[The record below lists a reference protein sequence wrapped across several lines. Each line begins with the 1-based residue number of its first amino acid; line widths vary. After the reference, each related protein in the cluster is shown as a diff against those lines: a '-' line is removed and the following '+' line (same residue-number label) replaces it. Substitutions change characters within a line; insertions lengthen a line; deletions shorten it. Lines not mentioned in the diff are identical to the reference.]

1 MNYHPRRDIPD
12 FAREYR
18 TLKPSKLAEIVLKK
32 RNVERTPEA
41 MTMWFK
47 DHPQIYEQLSKELI
61 DGLPT
66 EKQAADETVFQNGSF
81 EEIPSVKSW
90 IIEMSGREIVP
101 LGIQQR
107 VNTLKSVCMGR
118 FKIHKIDLVAEG
130 KWCLKHPDRLSLND
144 AMELIKLLKDKGVDT
159 VQYKGAAKDF
169 LMSKGVVVGKK
180 IAVGRSRGYGK
191 YAQLYVEMPKLKQI
205 LGYVRSKDLKRYV
218 IDLFMLK
225 TATRITASCKALIEN
240 LIQVGVDWQIRVF
253 DKGRHSKWPEGHPWD
268 KMIDAELKAEVD
280 AVIGD
285 RKVGRIFEGLDQDDL
300 SALNRE
306 AITKFA
312 PETIERYP
320 DLSPNHFWRHMFA
333 QHMLRQTDW
342 NYGVVASLGGWTPQA
357 LEESYGKP
365 PAETVKEWAQK
376 YKLNLDVASEQLN
389 ISVGLPE
396 LQEVKQR
403 E

>member
-1 MNYHPRRDIPD
+1 VKYKPERDLPE
-12 FAREYR
+12 FAREAK
-18 TLKPSKLAEIVLKK
+18 TVSPSKLAEIVLNR
-32 RNVERTPEA
+32 RNREISPESI
-41 MTMWFK
+41 TNWFRR
-47 DHPQIYEQLSKELI
+47 HPQVHDQLSKEI
-61 DGLPT
+61 VEGLPT
-66 EKQAADETVFQNGSF
+66 EKQAADETIFQNGSF

-90 IIEMSGREIVP
+90 ILEMSAREVAP

-144 AMELIKLLKDKGVDT
+144 AIELNKLLKDKGVDT

-169 LMSKGVVVGKK
+169 LISKGVVVGKK
-180 IAVGRSRGYGK
+180 IAVGRSKGYGK
-191 YAQLYVEMPKLKQI
+191 YAQLYVDMPKLKQI
-205 LGYVRSKDLKRYV
+205 LGYVRSKDLKSYV

-225 TATRITASCKALIEN
+225 TATRITASLKALMEN
-240 LIQVGVDWQIRVF
+240 LIQVSADWQIRVF
-253 DKGRHSKWPEGHPWD
+253 DKGRKSKWPEGHPWD
-268 KMIDAELKAEVD
+268 KMIDAELKLEID
-280 AVIGD
+280 TVIGD
-285 RKVGRIFEGLDQDDL
+285 RKVGKIFEGLDQDKLTD
-300 SALNRE
+300 LNRE

-312 PETIERYP
+312 PETVERYP

-376 YKLNLDVASEQLN
+376 FKLKLDVAAEQLN
-389 ISVGLPE
+389 INIGLPE
-396 LQEVKQR
+396 LQEAKA
-403 E
+403 